1 MNKKE
6 LYINYISKLEEALL
20 SEKFDNIDYI
30 LEFIFSIWLQQ
41 EDLEKI
47 ENILNEA
54 TLYAELKENEYKD
67 EALKLIKNF
76 K

>member
-1 MNKKE
+1 MNKKD
-6 LYINYISKLEEALL
+6 LYKNYISKLEEALNL
-20 SEKFDNIDYI
+20 ENFDNIDYI
-30 LEFIFSIWLQQ
+30 LEFIFSIWLEQ

-47 ENILNEA
+47 DDILNEA
-54 TLYAELKENEYKD
+54 TLYAEFKENEYKD

>member
-6 LYINYISKLEEALL
+6 LYKNYISKLEEALL
-20 SEKFDNIDYI
+20 SENFDNIDYI
-30 LEFIFSIWLQQ
+30 LEFIFSIWLKQ

-67 EALKLIKNF
+67 EALKLIEIF